1 MRKRGRWL
9 VVGILILTLTAC
21 STPAYKPKN
30 QPGENNADQKKVEQR
45 DPLTGLVTHAP
56 DHPVLMVMVN
66 NHRGARPQTGLGLA
80 DVVVEILAEG
90 EITRFAA
97 FYHSHTAGRVGPV
110 RSVRNYYLD
119 LAKGSGS
126 IVVHA
131 GGETDALA
139 RIRRE
144 GYPSLDGIHEDSRFF
159 TRVPF
164 RKAPHNLYTD
174 LKQLNE
180 AAEEKGYRTLRLRSA
195 YLFSDQPAA
204 EKGKNAGRI
213 HLIYHP
219 LYKAGYQYDD
229 ASRSYIRYTEG
240 ERQVD
245 RETNQPLSMQNVLV
259 VFANHETIDSVGHR
273 SVDVKGAGKGYLFQR
288 GKAIPIEWRYRD
300 GWIVPF
306 SGGKE
311 VPLLSGKTWVNV
323 LPQTG
328 KVSFE

>member
-1 MRKRGRWL
+1 MRKIGGWL
-9 VVGILILTLTAC
+9 VWGLLILSLAAC
-21 STPAYKPKN
+21 SFLTDKSKTEPGQN
-30 QPGENNADQKKVEQR
+30 QPGQEKAEKR
-45 DPLTGLVTHAP
+45 APLTGLATDAP

-66 NHRGARPQTGLGLA
+66 NHRAARPQTGLGLA
-80 DVVVEILAEG
+80 DVVVEMLAEG

-97 FYHSHTAGRVGPV
+97 FYHSRTEGTVGPV

-119 LAKGSGS
+119 LAEGSKS

-131 GGETDALA
+131 GGETEALA

-144 GYPSLDGIHEDSRFF
+144 GLPSLDGIHADSRFF

-164 RKAPHNLYTD
+164 RKPPHNLYTD
-174 LKQLNE
+174 LNQLYK
-180 AAEEKGYRTLRLRSA
+180 AAEEKGYQPLPPRAA
-195 YLFSDQPAA
+195 YLFSDRAAA

-213 HLIYHP
+213 QLIYHP
-219 LYKAGYQYDD
+219 LYQAGYQYDD
-229 ASRSYIRYTEG
+229 ASKSYIRYTEG

-245 RETNQPLSMQNVLV
+245 RESNQPLSMQNVLV
-259 VFANHETIDSVGHR
+259 VFAKHEIIDSVGHR

-288 GKAIPIEWRYRD
+288 GKAIPVEWRYRD

-311 VPLLSGKTWVNV
+311 VPLLPGRTWVNV